1 MKKQGKKAHQEIT
14 KGIQERST
22 SAYVCLER
30 RGIHEI
36 WSIDP
41 IIFLTS
47 RTGVNLDRKLL
58 FLGGKIWLCF
68 LYILYIDD
76 RLYLPQGNMHQQPPQ
91 LSMEVIYRT
100 FCDPTLTSFLQSKEH
115 MQLKGKGAV
124 VSTTEL
130 PHWAMQGKT
139 EESLPQAVFCILLPS
154 LDSPRWACEPGW
166 LAVSLYNVWK
176 RYQNSQLGSNKAKL
190 TVAISNKYMCNGFP
204 ATGLHMLAYLLK
216 VSIYGESSQ
225 RLSQA

>member
-1 MKKQGKKAHQEIT
+1 MIILTFLAETKSIPKSACKGYREWTISLFLHICFQGLSLGPHTKKQGKKAHQEIT
-14 KGIQERST
+14 KGIQERSI

-115 MQLKGKGAV
+115 IQLKGKGAV

-130 PHWAMQGKT
+130 PH
-139 EESLPQAVFCILLPS
+139 
-154 LDSPRWACEPGW
+154 
-166 LAVSLYNVWK
+166 
-176 RYQNSQLGSNKAKL
+176 
-190 TVAISNKYMCNGFP
+190 
-204 ATGLHMLAYLLK
+204 
-216 VSIYGESSQ
+216 
-225 RLSQA
+225 

>member
-1 MKKQGKKAHQEIT
+1 MLGE
-14 KGIQERST
+14 KGDTWNMEHWPHHLPHIQN
-22 SAYVCLER
+22 
-30 RGIHEI
+30 RGQSGQKTVIPRWE
-36 WSIDP
+36 D
-41 IIFLTS
+41 LA
-47 RTGVNLDRKLL
+47 LL
-58 FLGGKIWLCF
+58 PLLLC
-68 LYILYIDD
+68 IDD

-100 FCDPTLTSFLQSKEH
+100 FCDPTLTSFLQSKQH
-115 MQLKGKGAV
+115 IQLKGKGAV

-176 RYQNSQLGSNKAKL
+176 WYQNSLLGSNKAKL
-190 TVAISNKYMCNGFP
+190 TVAIRNKYMCNGFP